1 MLQFSN
7 VLKINFVTIFICLI
21 FCPLNSFAQ
30 PLTNG
35 MGIITHWT
43 GFDGG
48 WDAFSIYETEN
59 NASAPL
65 GQNWET
71 NFIIPNNPAVHASWK
86 GTNMGDVFGITIDAE
101 KNVYFSATKSISSSG
116 STGTSAGVAGD
127 GGVYKMDANTWIVSP
142 FIFSGNGTN
151 EIPNQGNGLGN
162 IAYDKWNNQL
172 FITNFED
179 GKIYRFDMQGNLL
192 STFDPFNVN
201 TTELGVFSGHGEAL
215 WGINIYGDNEG
226 VKVYFSLWTEDNSLS
241 DASGDNNSVWS
252 IDLDASGDFTGNENL
267 CFTLEDNTGS
277 FMGGIVG
284 ASYPIS
290 DIAFSSDGKM
300 YVCEKVQGGWG
311 AFSGWNDPF
320 TPGAHSSRL
329 FEYQKINNVWTP
341 TIKYAVGNYNTP
353 NDADNTT
360 GGVALG
366 NKQLSNGEI
375 ECEKIIWAS
384 GDALRFSGF
393 NDLAG
398 QEYVY
403 GLTGIPIE
411 GNSNDPSDADYVQLS
426 SIYIDVDYTGTGSNG
441 GQKMS
446 YGDIEIYSDAVSE
459 ANFTISPNTTIC
471 PGTSVQLNV
480 SGGTN
485 YEWSPSATLDDNTSD
500 SPTASPTENTIY
512 TVTGEGSCG
521 GRDTVSV
528 NINIDDFTF
537 SLGPD
542 LAICEGISDVSLDAG
557 NNAIAYIWNT
567 GQTSQ
572 IISVNNEG
580 IYNVTVTSPS
590 GCNYNDDVLVQ
601 YKLPP
606 TVVFSTLIDSLCPPG
621 NFTLIDESIPQE
633 GDPILSWNWEINS
646 QNFNTSSTNVNLA
659 NSGSY
664 EVSLEVITELGC
676 IATLSL
682 DNYLTVHDVPSPN
695 FITEPEEINNCD
707 KTIKLINLSSGYDS
721 LSWNFGDGV
730 VSSEDTTDYYTYSE
744 VGNYIIQLNLV
755 NEFGCE
761 NVLYREINPIASI
774 PFYAPNAF
782 TPDGD
787 ELNETFIPQLG
798 CSDDFEFWVMNRWGE
813 VIFYSND
820 INVGWDGTYNKQ
832 RCPPGVYSWKARY
845 NGAKTN
851 QIKLGEVH
859 LMN

>member
-1 MLQFSN
+1 
-7 VLKINFVTIFICLI
+7 
-21 FCPLNSFAQ
+21 
-30 PLTNG
+30 

-48 WDAFSIYETEN
+48 WDAFSIYETED

-71 NFIIPNNPAVHASWK
+71 NFIIPNDPAVHATWK
-86 GTNMGDVFGITIDAE
+86 GTNMGDVFGIAIDAE
-101 KNVYFSATKSISSSG
+101 KNIYFSATKSISSSG
-116 STGTSAGVAGD
+116 STGTSAGLAGD

-252 IDLDASGDFTGNENL
+252 IDLDASGDFIGNENL

-277 FMGGIVG
+277 FMGSIVG

-290 DIAFSSDGKM
+290 DITFSSDGKM

-311 AFSGWNDPF
+311 AFGGWNDPF

-329 FEYQKINNVWTP
+329 FEYQKINNVWTR

-411 GNSNDPSDADYVQLS
+411 GNSNDPIDADYVQLS

-459 ANFTISPNTTIC
+459 ANFTVSPNTTIC

-512 TVTGEGSCG
+512 NVTGEGSCG

-528 NINIDDFTF
+528 SITIDDFTF

-542 LAICEGISDVSLDAG
+542 LAICEGTSGVSLDAG
-557 NNAIAYIWNT
+557 SSAISYIWNT
-567 GQTSQ
+567 GQNSQ
-572 IISVNNEG
+572 TISVNDEG
-580 IYNVTVTSPS
+580 IYSVTVTSQAD
-590 GCNYNDDVLVQ
+590 CNYTDEVLVQ

-606 TVVFSTLIDSLCPPG
+606 TVVFSTLIDSACSPAK
-621 NFTLIDESIPQE
+621 FSLIDESIPQN
-633 GDPILSWNWEINS
+633 GDPIVAWNWQIDN

-664 EVSLEVITELGC
+664 DVSLEVITELGC

-682 DNYLTVHDVPSPN
+682 EDYLTVHNLPSPN
-695 FITEPEEINNCD
+695 FIAEPEEINNCD
-707 KTIKLINLSSGYDS
+707 KTIKLINLSTGYDS

-761 NVLYREINPIASI
+761 NVLYREINPVGSI

-832 RCPPGVYSWKARY
+832 RCPLGVYTWKARY

-851 QIKLGEVH
+851 EIKLGEVH
-859 LMN
+859 LIN

>member
-1 MLQFSN
+1 MLSFSA
-7 VLKINFVTIFICLI
+7 CA
-21 FCPLNSFAQ
+21 FCQ
-30 PLTNG
+30 PLENG

-43 GFDGG
+43 GFSGE
-48 WDAFSIYETEN
+48 WDAFSIYETGDN
-59 NASAPL
+59 STAIL
-65 GQNWET
+65 GQNWATQFNTPTDATTHE
-71 NFIIPNNPAVHASWK
+71 SWK
-86 GTNMGDVFGITIDAE
+86 GTNMGDVFGIAIDAE
-101 KNVYFSATKSISSSG
+101 KNVYFSATKAISSSG
-116 STGTSAGVAGD
+116 STGTNPGVAGD
-127 GGVYKMDANTWIVSP
+127 GGVYKMDANTWLVTP
-142 FIFSGNGTN
+142 FIFTGNGSN
-151 EIPNQGNGLGN
+151 QIPNQGNGLGN

-192 STFDPFNVN
+192 STFDPFGANS
-201 TTELGVFSGHGEAL
+201 TELGVFSGHGEAL
-215 WGINIYGDNEG
+215 WGINVYGDSDG

-241 DASGDNNSVWS
+241 DPSADNNSVWS
-252 IDLDASGDFTGNENL
+252 VDLDATGNFMGSESL
-267 CFTLEDNTGS
+267 CFALEDNTGS
-277 FMGGIVG
+277 FMGALIG

-290 DIAFSSDGKM
+290 DITFSSDGKM

-311 AFSGWNDPF
+311 AFGGFNDLF

-329 FEYQKINNVWTP
+329 FEYEKISGVWTMSK
-341 TIKYAVGNYNTP
+341 KYAVGNYNTP

-366 NKQLSNGEI
+366 NRQLADGSI

-398 QEYVY
+398 QDYVY
-403 GLTGIPIE
+403 GLTGIPVE
-411 GNSNDPSDADYVQLS
+411 GNSNDPNDPNYVQLS

-459 ANFTISPNTTIC
+459 ATFNVSPPTTIC
-471 PGTSVQLNV
+471 EGESIQLNV
-480 SGGTN
+480 SGGQN
-485 YEWSPSATLDDNTSD
+485 YQWTPTTSLDNPNASN
-500 SPTASPTENTIY
+500 PTASPTENTTY

-528 NINIDDFTF
+528 TISIDDFAF
-537 SLGPD
+537 SLGPNI
-542 LAICEGISDVSLDAG
+542 AICEGIAGVTLDAG
-557 NNAIAYIWNT
+557 NIATAYLWNT

-572 IISVNNEG
+572 IINIDDEG
-580 IYNVTVTSPS
+580 IYSVTVTSPG
-590 GCNYNDDVLVQ
+590 GCNYTDDVIVENKFL
-601 YKLPP
+601 P
-606 TVVFSTLIDSLCPPG
+606 TVAFSSPNTESCPPAKF
-621 NFTLIDESIPQE
+621 NILDQSIAQD
-633 GDPILSWNWEINS
+633 GDPIVDWNWQVNGNS
-646 QNFNTSSTNVNLA
+646 FSSQSMDVDIP
-659 NSGSY
+659 NSGNY
-664 EVSLEVITELGC
+664 DVTLEVTTELGC
-676 IATLSL
+676 VATLSL
-682 DNYLTVHDVPSPN
+682 DDYLTVHNLPSPN
-695 FITEPEEINNCD
+695 FITEPEEINYCD
-707 KTIKLINLSSGYDS
+707 KTIKLINFSTGYDS

-730 VSSEDTTDYYTYSE
+730 VSTEDTSDYYTYSE

-761 NVLYREINPIASI
+761 NVFHREINPSASI
-774 PFYAPNAF
+774 PFYTPNAF

-787 ELNETFIPQLG
+787 ELNETFIPQMG
-798 CSDDFEFWVMNRWGE
+798 CTDRFEFWVMNRWGE

-820 INVGWDGTYNKQ
+820 VNVGWDGTYKNQ
-832 RCPPGVYSWKARY
+832 RCPQGIYSWKARY